1 MAKVL
6 KGGKDTIEN
15 TIAICPNCHRKR
27 HYG

>member
-1 MAKVL
+1 M